1 MGEKTSRL
9 RQRLRR
15 SGEQYARQL
24 ELAMEEEG
32 PLVRG
37 SFTTRERTCGKPSCR
52 CTRGELHR
60 AKYLVASQGG
70 KLRQVYVP
78 AADEVMV
85 AAGVERYR
93 RLRDVRARLE
103 DLAQEQLELLDQL
116 GRSLLARY
124 PPDDPFPP
132 ALHAGPRPRGG
143 RRGGR

>member
-1 MGEKTSRL
+1 M
-9 RQRLRR
+9 
-15 SGEQYARQL
+15 
-24 ELAMEEEG
+24 
-32 PLVRG
+32 
-37 SFTTRERTCGKPSCR
+37 TRERTCGKAGCR

-60 AKYLVASQGG
+60 AKFLVASQAG

-78 AADEVMV
+78 AGDEVMV

-93 RLRDVRARLE
+93 RLREVRARLE

-124 PPDDPFPP
+124 PPDDPLPP